1 MLVDVYKRQLLP
13 GEKLHEELIEAE
25 ERRENTEHAQICR
38 VLAGSRLAS
47 GSDLQTLEDWIRTTL
62 LIPEDRLKEAL
73 HSYASEGLDQLVG
86 VGD

>member
-1 MLVDVYKRQLLP
+1 M
-13 GEKLHEELIEAE
+13 
-25 ERRENTEHAQICR
+25 
-38 VLAGSRLAS
+38 LAGSRLAS
-47 GSDLQTLEDWIRTTL
+47 GSDLQTLEDWIRATL